1 MKDAICKYVNGSPS
15 VDKKKGREKADRL
28 DVINE
33 CKITREK
40 WSRRLVNKRE
50 VKSYQVVYDKRI
62 ILDEGD
68 DTIPFGYHWEPS
80 TFSTVKLV
88 SPLTQTVP
96 NHILFTLVQPP
107 SSVSRVEQ
115 QMNYDS
121 GDVSDED
128 TNSRNANNYCVEVDI
143 DLIATDDESD
153 VDYESENDY
162 DRSFINDNEMSDDE
176 NESSFYRR
184 VDNDSY

>member
-1 MKDAICKYVNGSPS
+1 
-15 VDKKKGREKADRL
+15 
-28 DVINE
+28 
-33 CKITREK
+33 
-40 WSRRLVNKRE
+40 
-50 VKSYQVVYDKRI
+50 VVYDKRI
-62 ILDEGD
+62 ILGEGE
-68 DTIPFGYHWEPS
+68 DTIPFGYHWDPPIVS
-80 TFSTVKLV
+80 AVPLV
-88 SPLTQTVP
+88 SQLTQTVP

-115 QMNYDS
+115 QMNVDIDC

-128 TNSRNANNYCVEVDI
+128 TNSRNVNNYCVEVDI

-184 VDNDSY
+184 ADNYSY

>member
-1 MKDAICKYVNGSPS
+1 M
-15 VDKKKGREKADRL
+15 
-28 DVINE
+28 
-33 CKITREK
+33 
-40 WSRRLVNKRE
+40 
-50 VKSYQVVYDKRI
+50 VYDKRI
-62 ILDEGD
+62 ILDEGE

-80 TFSTVKLV
+80 TVSTVQLV

-115 QMNYDS
+115 QMNDDS

-128 TNSRNANNYCVEVDI
+128 TNSRKANNYCVEVDI

-162 DRSFINDNEMSDDE
+162 DRSFINA
-176 NESSFYRR
+176 
-184 VDNDSY
+184 

>member
-1 MKDAICKYVNGSPS
+1 
-15 VDKKKGREKADRL
+15 
-28 DVINE
+28 
-33 CKITREK
+33 
-40 WSRRLVNKRE
+40 
-50 VKSYQVVYDKRI
+50 
-62 ILDEGD
+62 
-68 DTIPFGYHWEPS
+68 
-80 TFSTVKLV
+80 
-88 SPLTQTVP
+88 
-96 NHILFTLVQPP
+96 
-107 SSVSRVEQ
+107 
-115 QMNYDS
+115 MNYDS

-153 VDYESENDY
+153 VDCESENDY